1 MKNSG
6 KEESIKILK
15 NYSPAD
21 IRKTADELRDLWL
34 QFEPKSIEVI
44 KAEQREIQETIGI
57 PVDVLKTIGKE
68 AGKAAGKNVDMYL
81 PLAELLW
88 NEYGREGRVVAVYPL
103 GVMEL
108 AEPERLVSVIKRL
121 CRSCITWEDAD
132 QLAMNALE
140 PIIRK
145 DPDNWF
151 AELENW
157 VEDENKWVRRSGIT
171 VAGRLAMKNAAFV
184 SRVLDL
190 AEGLLLDGEQD
201 VKRAVSFAVRLSA
214 RGQVQPV
221 VDFLEAHIPP
231 QNSAAV
237 WVLCDIIRSMATFLL
252 PAFTGLLP
260 LFESWEESP
269 GLAAVERRSIESA
282 IKKLRKG

>member
-1 MKNSG
+1 MKSSG
-6 KEESIKILK
+6 KEESIQILK
-15 NYSPAD
+15 NYSVEN
-21 IRKTADELRDLWL
+21 IQKTADELRNLWL
-34 QFEPKSIEVI
+34 QFEPKSIDVI

-57 PVDVLKTIGKE
+57 PVNVLKTIGKE
-68 AGKAAGKNVDMYL
+68 VGKAAGKNVEVYL

-88 NEYGREGRVVAVYPL
+88 KNYGREGRVVAVYPL

-108 AEPERLVSVIKRL
+108 AQPEKLMSVIKTL

-145 DPDNWF
+145 DPENWF

-157 VEDENKWVRRSGIT
+157 VKDENKWVRRAGIT
-171 VAGRLAMKNAAFV
+171 VAGRLAMKKAAFV
-184 SRVLDL
+184 PRVLNL
-190 AEGLLLDGEQD
+190 AEELLPDGEQD

-221 VDFLEAHIPP
+221 VDFLKAHIPP
-231 QNSAAV
+231 LNPAAV
-237 WVLCDIIRSMATFLL
+237 WVLCDIIRSMATHLL

-260 LFESWEESP
+260 LFEDWAESP
-269 GLAAVERRSIESA
+269 DLLAVERRSIESA
-282 IKKLRKG
+282 IKKLQKA